1 MLLTKPDLTAGS
13 RPTLLADETLL
24 FVQDNVGLYEGKYK
38 IASCQR
44 GHAYLT
50 SHRACYIDDED
61 PRTSS
66 LAVDLKDVDRHEYQ
80 AKFLRSSP
88 KVTLFPKPLKRPQAS
103 AFQRT
108 AAAAA
113 SSPVSRAGSPLRE
126 PAIRAASPQ
135 IDRGTWICS
144 ICSFPNPVPS
154 NFDPTIVTD
163 AFPLAS
169 CLTCGI
175 KPDFAHVLKA
185 AIAANAKRTL
195 SIAPAA
201 RPAADASVNGHLPG
215 DQRSVI
221 CPRCTFSNHPSL
233 SNCELCNAPLPT
245 TGREEN
251 GQTRSA
257 ERPQSPGPEIAS
269 LRLGD
274 VQEDEVL
281 KFSFRAGG
289 EKVFNER
296 LKNALI
302 QRKWLLVQAPPFPKP
317 DDGSSTVVDT
327 LFNEPV
333 GRPRSTQVGIAGLE
347 QRGLQSRRNNETVL
361 GGAFEDLEA
370 LMASAK
376 EIVALA
382 EQFGVEAGSSDP
394 LLSQSQAA
402 MGIVATKDMAAD
414 SSNTLYITELAR
426 DLAEY
431 ITDDGRGML
440 RSNGGIVSLVD
451 LWAMI
456 NRTRNGVELISPADF
471 HHAAEAWDRLGL
483 PVRLRQFKSKLLVV
497 QPRGWT
503 DENTIA
509 QLTGWLQSLQRSRPE
524 EETVWDW
531 DVFGSGVTAHE
542 AASRF
547 GWSLGVATE
556 ELEMAEERGALCR
569 EESVQGLKFWLNFLI
584 EDHVA
589 QK

>member
-1 MLLTKPDLTAGS
+1 MFFTKPDLTAGS
-13 RPTLLADETLL
+13 RPTLFTDETLL

-38 IASCQR
+38 IASCQK

-50 SHRACYIDDED
+50 SHRACYVDDED
-61 PRTSS
+61 PRANS
-66 LAVDLKDVDRHEYQ
+66 LAVDLKDVDRHEFQ

-88 KVTLFPKPLKRPQAS
+88 KITLFPKPPKRPQTS
-103 AFQRT
+103 SLQRI
-108 AAAAA
+108 AAA
-113 SSPVSRAGSPLRE
+113 SSPAPRGGSPLRE

-163 AFPLAS
+163 AFPLQS

-175 KPDFAHVLKA
+175 KPEFSHVLKA
-185 AIAANAKRTL
+185 AIAANSKRTVGL
-195 SIAPAA
+195 APAA
-201 RPAADASVNGHLPG
+201 RLVADSSTNGHLSEAR
-215 DQRSVI
+215 RSVT

-233 SNCELCNAPLPT
+233 SNCEICNAPLPT
-245 TGREEN
+245 SAREPN
-251 GQTRSA
+251 GPTHSA
-257 ERPQSPGPEIAS
+257 ERPQSPGPEVAS
-269 LRLGD
+269 LSLGD
-274 VQEDEVL
+274 EQEEEVL
-281 KFSFRAGG
+281 KFSFRTGG

-302 QRKWLLVQAPPFPKP
+302 QRKWLLVQAPPIPRP
-317 DDGSSTVVDT
+317 DNGSSITVDT
-327 LFNEPV
+327 LSSEPV
-333 GRPRSTQVGIAGLE
+333 SRPRSTQVGIAGLE

-382 EQFGVEAGSSDP
+382 ERFGLEAGSSDP

-402 MGIVATKDMAAD
+402 MGMVATKEMAGD
-414 SSNTLYITELAR
+414 SSNTLYLTELAR
-426 DLAEY
+426 NLAEY
-431 ITDDGRGML
+431 VTDDRRGIL
-440 RSNGGIVSLVD
+440 RSNGGIISLVD
-451 LWAMI
+451 LWATI

-531 DVFGSGVTAHE
+531 DLFGSGVTAQE

-569 EESVQGLKFWLNFLI
+569 EESVQGLKFWLNYLI
-584 EDHVA
+584 EDQVA
-589 QK
+589 QT